1 MKREIEL
8 IINSTHDAM
17 IAVDEFGIITL
28 FNRAAEKLTKINSE
42 NALGKHVD
50 DVIESTRLPFILK
63 TGASELNRRQPLGEI
78 EIITNRMPV
87 INENGAIVGAIA
99 VFRDITDIVVL
110 AEEITDLKE
119 IRGMLE
125 AIFDATQDA
134 ISVVNQDGIG
144 VLINPA
150 YTRVTGFTESD
161 VVGKPCTIDI
171 TEDDSVHL
179 KVLETKKPVKNARIR
194 VGINKKEV
202 IVDAAPIIVKDE
214 LVGSVAVIH
223 DLSEIMDLTKE
234 LNQAKRIIR
243 NLEAR
248 YTFDD
253 IKGSHKSIREA
264 IEKAKLAANT
274 PATVII
280 RGESGTGKEL
290 VVNALHYSGIAH
302 AIHNASPRKYSQFV
316 RVNCAAINENLL
328 ESELF
333 GYKEGAFTGA
343 LKGGKVG
350 LFEMADGGTIF
361 LDEIAEVNLNF
372 QAKLLRVLQEKEIL
386 RVGDT
391 KPKPIDIR
399 IISAT
404 NVDLEKAV
412 EDKKFRKDLYYRLN
426 VLPIKMPALRDHLED
441 IEELV
446 HLMINKYNQEYG
458 RSVVDVS
465 KEVIQILEK
474 YDWPVNIRELENF
487 IGRAMINIKLGEKI
501 IEIKHIP
508 TILDSESISK
518 DQEMKQVTINLD
530 EYDLTASLGEV
541 VEVVEK
547 QFIERIL
554 KENTFNRTE
563 TAKSLGISLRSLY
576 YKLEKYQI

>member
-28 FNRAAEKLTKINSE
+28 FNKAAEKLTKINSE

-87 INENGAIVGAIA
+87 INENGAVVGAIA

-290 VVNALHYSGIAH
+290 IAH

-386 RVGDT
+386 KVGDT

-399 IISAT
+399 VISAT

-426 VLPIKMPALRDHLED
+426 VLPIKMPALRDHLGD

-458 RSVVDVS
+458 RNVVDVS
-465 KEVIQILEK
+465 KEVIQILEQ
-474 YDWPVNIRELENF
+474 YDWPGNIRELENF

-508 TILDSESISK
+508 TLLNTESIIE
-518 DQEMKQVTINLD
+518 DQKRTSVAMNLD
-530 EYDLTASLGEV
+530 EHDLTTSLSEV

-547 QFIERIL
+547 QFIEKRL
-554 KENTFNRTE
+554 KENDFNRTE

-576 YKLEKYQI
+576 YKIEKYRI

>member
-28 FNRAAEKLTKINSE
+28 FNKAAEKLTKINSE

-87 INENGAIVGAIA
+87 INENGAVVGAIA

-290 VVNALHYSGIAH
+290 IAH

-399 IISAT
+399 VISAT

-426 VLPIKMPALRDHLED
+426 VLPIKMPALRDHLGD

-458 RSVVDVS
+458 RNVVDVS
-465 KEVIQILEK
+465 KEVIQILEQ
-474 YDWPVNIRELENF
+474 YDWPGNIRELENF

-508 TILDSESISK
+508 TLLNTESIIE
-518 DQEMKQVTINLD
+518 DQKRTSVAMNLD
-530 EYDLTASLGEV
+530 EHDLTTSLSEV

-547 QFIERIL
+547 QFIEKRL
-554 KENTFNRTE
+554 KENDFNRTE

-576 YKLEKYQI
+576 YKIEKYRI